1 MNTRF
6 QRFILKN
13 FLFLLLGLVVFSFT
27 SQHAVAGDNVF
38 YVSNIKDLR
47 DAVRNLKAGDEVLIE
62 PGIYSGGFSANGIQ
76 GTKSNPIVIAG
87 KDPDDPPVFSGRG
100 EAVKLSN
107 VAYIKLKNLRIK
119 DFTGNGIN
127 LDDGGN
133 LEKPSH
139 HVIIE
144 NVFIKEI
151 GPKGNYDAVKM
162 SGVDD
167 FIIRDC
173 HIEGW
178 GGSGIDLVG
187 CHRGIIQTCLF
198 TGVPGYRTKN
208 AIQIKGGS
216 HDILVQETVF
226 LNAGER
232 AVNIG
237 GSTGTAFFRPQLVDY
252 EAKNVIVA
260 GNRFIGGNAQVAWV
274 TSQDTHVHH
283 NIFYLPEKYVGRI
296 LQETKNKHFKPSQKG
311 HFEANLVVTDE
322 RTRTFFNV
330 GRHTAPESF
339 VFARNAWYRFD
350 SQDKPKLPTPEI
362 DGIYGVY
369 PDLKDFGTPQMKIVS
384 KNSRL
389 SDVGP
394 RAYTPW
400 LTETDFDDVEIPEIE
415 TVLPVSVSDKGVD
428 MQLVL
433 ICGLFGMFFM
443 IMVIRFVKNRKIKG
457 RY

>member
-6 QRFILKN
+6 QKFVLKS
-13 FLFLLLGLVVFSFT
+13 FLFLFLGLVILCFVPQNT
-27 SQHAVAGDNVF
+27 VAGDNIF

-47 DAVRNLKAGDEVLIE
+47 DAVRDLKAGDELLIE
-62 PGIYSGGFSANGIQ
+62 PGIYKGGFRAWGLQ

-87 KDPDDPPVFSGRG
+87 KDPDDPPVFSGKG

-127 LDDGGN
+127 IDDGGN

-144 NVFIKEI
+144 NISIKEI

-198 TGVPGYRTKN
+198 IGVPGYRTKN
-208 AIQIKGGS
+208 AVQVKGGS
-216 HDILVQETVF
+216 HSILVQETVF
-226 LNAGER
+226 LNGGER
-232 AVNIG
+232 AINIG

-260 GNRFIGGNAQVAWV
+260 GNRFIGGNAQVVWV
-274 TSQDTHVHH
+274 TSRDTHVHH
-283 NIFYLPEKYVGRI
+283 NIFYLPEKFVGRI
-296 LQETKNKHFKPSQKG
+296 LQETKDKHFKPSQNG
-311 HFEANLVVTDE
+311 HFEANLVVTDD
-322 RTRTFFNV
+322 RTRIFFNV
-330 GRHTAPESF
+330 GPHTAPESF
-339 VFARNAWYRFD
+339 VFSRNAWYRFN
-350 SQDKPKLPTPEI
+350 SQDKLKLPSREI

-369 PDLKDFGTPQMKIVS
+369 PDLQDFGTPRMKIVS

-389 SDVGP
+389 NDVGA

-400 LTETDFDDVEIPEIE
+400 RIETDFDDIKIPEIQP
-415 TVLPVSVSDKGVD
+415 VLPVSVSGKGMD
-428 MQLVL
+428 MQFVL
-433 ICGLFGMFFM
+433 ICGLSAIFFM
-443 IMVIRFVKNRKIKG
+443 VLVIRFVRNRK
-457 RY
+457 